1 MQEAEDHDG
10 IVVFLGNSNK
20 IQVIMFVE
28 IEDIVLFV
36 LYDGLE
42 GVFVEFENLLI
53 EHIVDVARKIGAEV
67 T

>member
-28 IEDIVLFV
+28 IEDIILFV
-36 LYDGLE
+36 LYDGP
-42 GVFVEFENLLI
+42 
-53 EHIVDVARKIGAEV
+53 DVRGNG